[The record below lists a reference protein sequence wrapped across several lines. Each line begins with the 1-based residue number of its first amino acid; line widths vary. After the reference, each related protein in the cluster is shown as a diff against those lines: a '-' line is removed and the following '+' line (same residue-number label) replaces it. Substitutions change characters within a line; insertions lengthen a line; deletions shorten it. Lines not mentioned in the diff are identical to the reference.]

1 MSTCCE
7 VFCLLSLV
15 GLVTSSGVASGYLQV
30 RCGAVG
36 SGAALLEKCK
46 CSGRVH
52 AGSGIFVKP
61 TFGQTIATTPSAS
74 T

>member
-30 RCGAVG
+30 RRGAVG
-36 SGAALLEKCK
+36 RWSRSIGKVQMLRQGACWLRYFC
-46 CSGRVH
+46 
-52 AGSGIFVKP
+52 
-61 TFGQTIATTPSAS
+61 
-74 T
+74 